1 MKLKPIIM
9 RQYFLII
16 LIILSLSSCRIHTTE
31 NYYTVTI
38 TEDAAI
44 YLKSDLSSNSI
55 DLVKSG
61 EPIYMILDKS
71 SKGFRKVKYRN
82 KVGYVYRPSFKA
94 YSKTEYQNTYASAN
108 TNDSVKNDRIKTYR
122 PSSTGGTVHVKGYY
136 RKNGTYVRPHTRSAP
151 RKR

>member
-1 MKLKPIIM
+1 M
-9 RQYFLII
+9 RKYFLFLWVI
-16 LIILSLSSCRIHTTE
+16 LLISSCRVHTTE

-38 TEDAAI
+38 TEDANI
-44 YLKSDLSSNSI
+44 YFKNDLNSNSI

-71 SKGFRKVKYRN
+71 SKGFRKVNYKG

-94 YSKTEYQNTYASAN
+94 YNKSDYRNSSGSVILQDSLKNEPIRTYTAPAS
-108 TNDSVKNDRIKTYR
+108 
-122 PSSTGGTVHVKGYY
+122 GGTVHVKGYY

-151 RKR
+151 RRR